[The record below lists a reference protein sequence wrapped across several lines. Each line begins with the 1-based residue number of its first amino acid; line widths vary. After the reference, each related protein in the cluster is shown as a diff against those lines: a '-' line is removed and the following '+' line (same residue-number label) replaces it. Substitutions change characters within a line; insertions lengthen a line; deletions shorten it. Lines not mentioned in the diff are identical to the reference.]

1 MERRL
6 NLTPPLNFHDNDDV
20 KVAATTMAFE
30 NAKIINMLIERGNYI
45 KSEQWD
51 KQAEIEKKI
60 NDVKDSEFKSI
71 VVPCSVFMT
80 FETQEG
86 QERAKALKSAIEK
99 DKKLSHLKFW
109 LGNHQIEIK

>member
-1 MERRL
+1 
-6 NLTPPLNFHDNDDV
+6 
-20 KVAATTMAFE
+20 MAFE
-30 NAKIINMLIERGNYI
+30 NAKIIKMLIERGNFI

-51 KQAEIEKKI
+51 KQANIEKKI

-86 QERAKALKSAIEK
+86 QERARALKKAIEK
-99 DKKLSHLKFW
+99 DKKLSHLNFW
-109 LGNHQIEIK
+109 LGNHQIEIKRASEPSDIIWENR